1 MFQLGWFGNLT
12 APEWAP
18 APTAPYVTDDATSWM
33 DGRFYIDQVRNL
45 ERAGFDF
52 LMLEDS
58 LMVPDMYKGNSE
70 MALKHARYAPKLD
83 PVVTASMLAYATEHI
98 GIICTASTTFYNP
111 FQLARQFAT
120 LDHITRGRIGWNMV
134 TSSEDRA
141 AQNFGMDKLPEHDL
155 RYEMADEFKRCV
167 EALWSSW
174 DEDAIVADPVTGYYA
189 DYTKVHRADFEGEFF
204 KSRGPL
210 NVPRSPQGTPV
221 YCQAGGSPKGRDFAA
236 KNTDLILN
244 IPNGVQGMKE
254 FRDDIRRRAEGFG
267 RNPDDIKVFYVVLPI
282 IGETEAEAKAIE
294 QAWADAKDYNF
305 EVNMAHFEATQ
316 EIDMSVFDP
325 DQPLPADVTTNGH
338 QSTLANTKKAWGNK
352 TIREAASESSRIS
365 SIPLVGTADQVAER
379 MGEVMDEVGGD
390 GFLIYN
396 QPMSRHYIASITDA
410 LSPALRRRGLI
421 RNGFKHQHLRDNL
434 RDYA

>member
-18 APTAPYVTDDATSWM
+18 SPTSPYVTDDATNWM
-33 DGRFYIDQVRNL
+33 DGRFYIDQARNL

-58 LMVPDMYKGNSE
+58 LMVPDIYRGNSE

-83 PVVTASMLAYATEHI
+83 PVVAASMLAYATEHI

-111 FQLARQFAT
+111 YQLARQFAT
-120 LDHITRGRIGWNMV
+120 LDHLTRGRIGWNMV

-141 AQNFGMDKLPEHDL
+141 AQNFGMDELPEHDL

-174 DEDAIVADPVTGYYA
+174 DEDAIVADAETGYYA
-189 DYTKVHRADFEGEFF
+189 DFTKVHRADFEGRFF
-204 KSRGPL
+204 KARGPL

-236 KNTDLILN
+236 KHTELILN
-244 IPNGVQGMKE
+244 IPNGIEEMKE
-254 FRDDIRRRAEGFG
+254 FRNDIRRRAEGFG
-267 RNPDDIKVFYVVLPI
+267 RNPDDIKVFWVVLPI

-294 QAWADAKDYNF
+294 AAWNGNAQYNF

-325 DQPLPADVTTNGH
+325 DQPLPDDVTTNGH
-338 QSTLANTKKAWGNK
+338 QSTLANTKRAWGSK

-365 SIPLVGTADQVAER
+365 SMPLVGTADQVAER
-379 MGEVMDEVGGD
+379 MGEIADEVGGD

-396 QPMSRHYIASITDA
+396 QPMSRHYIATITDA
-410 LSPALRRRGLI
+410 LSPALRRKGLI
-421 RNGFKHQHLRDNL
+421 RDGFKHKLLRDNL
-434 RDYA
+434 RDFA